1 MSQSPKT
8 IVKHPV
14 LEPASDFYRL
24 RRDGIGFIEQ
34 MSSRLWTDYN
44 NHDPGI
50 TTLEVLCYA
59 ITDLAY
65 RIGWDIKDILAPETL
80 STDPAMPYPDQAFF
94 TAREILT
101 INPVTTDDFRR
112 LLIDLQQI
120 RNAWVECSCKTS
132 YYAWCDKGQLR
143 LSCQNPLDVSPSTV
157 KKVSSLGL
165 YEVSLELEADP
176 EQGDLNDRKVE
187 YSSIFHDAD
196 GAHST
201 IMELRFPSVN
211 LADGELWRLFLDGAE
226 STDDGL
232 LHVTLS
238 RLGATKTY
246 NVFSESKEESRDSY
260 LRNHWRTVF
269 YLDFTIDFT
278 HILADKSQKKET
290 LHINHATLRVYSDVS
305 VKTAMTTEVLKT
317 ILENKRSDGFV
328 QRYRRKAKAA
338 QAAVQS
344 AKLALLSHR
353 NLDEDYCVVTVVGIE
368 EVAVCADVEVQ
379 PDADIEWVQARIWF
393 EIEQYFNPSIR
404 FYTLQE
410 LQEAGEAV
418 EEIFNGPELNCGF
431 IKADDLENASLK
443 TELRVSDIIN
453 RLMDIE
459 GVIAV
464 NRMLLTK
471 YDAEG
476 NVVKGAADPERNGAA
491 PTFDPNK
498 TSASWVLSVSKQH
511 QPRLYRNA
519 SRFLFYKNGLPFLP
533 RMDEVFDTLNQLR
546 GEAERPKL
554 NSVDND
560 LSIPTGR
567 YRERDDYY
575 PVQYS
580 LPLVYGTGPEGVP
593 AHASALRRA
602 QAKQMKSYLMV
613 FEQMLANAVAQ
624 LAHTADLFS
633 LDPDIRQTYF
643 VKMFSEKLIQGFD
656 EIKGD
661 NYTEEALEGITE
673 TLPEFFQRRNRFL
686 DHLLARFGEQF
697 SEYALLLNTVYG
709 KQVALDR
716 LIDDKISFLKAY
728 PVISHDRAKAFDYH
742 HGLFLQENQSCIK
755 KRISLLLG
763 YPDLTFFFT
772 GTHPAY
778 GPGYTV
784 PFELKDKNN
793 KIWLKGKITV
803 PALTPEEAETDA
815 FRELLVRMYQ
825 PHSYHI
831 VHKHTTGLFQLAFKD
846 KTRKLNSAYPVL
858 FSKKADAEELQKEL
872 QAWSANERLI
882 VVEHLLLRPKFPGDA
897 LYPACTEAGYITCG
911 DEDPYSFRLTFVMPG
926 WMTVYTNNLEL
937 RRFAERTIREET
949 PAHLLGKTC
958 WVGNNDGQFDRFEQA
973 WNHWLTVNSTF
984 DWTEERLQERV
995 EWILAS
1001 SLTTTASENSVCQCA
1016 TDILAAYGMQF
1027 FRWMEERVMAGI
1039 VFDKFDETTP
1049 FIPSAVSIPHE
1060 LIEDEATNKGTAQ
1073 SIKNFLDSRYSTY
1086 KEVSYRLWNVVNL
1099 LSKLRNIYP
1108 VATLH
1113 DCDAGSDINPVR
1125 LDNTALGGSSLSS
1138 SSETT

>member
-1 MSQSPKT
+1 MNQSPKT
-8 IVKHPV
+8 IAKHPV
-14 LEPASDFYRL
+14 LEPAADFYRL

-34 MSSRLWTDYN
+34 MASRLWTDYN
-44 NHDPGI
+44 THDPGI
-50 TTLEVLCYA
+50 TTLEALCYA

-65 RIGWDIKDILAPETL
+65 RIGWDIKDILASETHF
-80 STDPAMPYPDQAFF
+80 TDPAIPYPNQAFF

-112 LLIDLQQI
+112 LLIDLQKI
-120 RNAWVECSCKTS
+120 RNAWVECACKPS
-132 YYAWCDKGQLR
+132 YYAWSDNGQLR
-143 LSCQNPLDVSPSTV
+143 FSFQKPFDVSPSTV
-157 KKVSSLGL
+157 KQISSLGL

-176 EQGDLNDRKVE
+176 EQGDLNDRKIE
-187 YSSIFHDAD
+187 YSTVFHDAD

-201 IMELRFPSVN
+201 IMELRFPAIN
-211 LADGELWRLFLDGAE
+211 LADGELWRRFLDGAE
-226 STDDGL
+226 RTDDEL

-246 NVFSESKEESRDSY
+246 NVFNEKKEEQRNTY
-260 LRNHWRTVF
+260 LYNHWHTVF
-269 YLDFTIDFT
+269 YLDFTINFI

-290 LHINHATLRVYSDVS
+290 LHINNAALRVYSDVS
-305 VKTAMTTEVLKT
+305 AKTAMTTEVLKT
-317 ILENKRSDGFV
+317 ILENKRSDGFI
-328 QRYRRKAKAA
+328 QRYRKKAQAA
-338 QAAVQS
+338 QVAVQS

-368 EVAVCADVEVQ
+368 EVSVCADVEVKA
-379 PDADIEWVQARIWF
+379 DADIEWVQARIWF

-410 LQEAGEAV
+410 LQDAGDAV

-431 IKADDLENASLK
+431 IKADDLEKASLK

-453 RLMDIE
+453 RLMDID

-471 YDAEG
+471 YDGEG
-476 NVVKGAADPERNGAA
+476 NVVKGAADPESNGAD
-491 PTFDPNK
+491 PKFDPKK
-498 TSASWVLSVSKQH
+498 TSASWVLSISKQH

-554 NSVDND
+554 DGVDKD
-560 LSIPTGR
+560 LSIPTGTC
-567 YRERDDYY
+567 RECEDYY
-575 PVQYS
+575 PIQYS
-580 LPLVYGTGPEGVP
+580 LPLVYGIGPEGVP

-643 VKMFSEKLIQGFD
+643 VKTFSDNLIQGFND
-656 EIKGD
+656 IKGD
-661 NYTEEALEGITE
+661 NYTAEALEGITE

-742 HGLFLQENQSCIK
+742 HGVFLQENQSCIK

-803 PALTPEEAETDA
+803 PALSPEEAETNA

-825 PHSYHI
+825 PHTYHI
-831 VHKHTTGLFQLAFKD
+831 VRKLKTGQFQLVFKD
-846 KTRKLNSAYPVL
+846 KARKLNSAYPIL
-858 FSKKADAEELQKEL
+858 FIKKADAEELQREL

-897 LYPACTEAGYITCG
+897 LYPACYEGGCLTCG
-911 DEDPYSFRLTFVMPG
+911 DEDPYSFRLTYVMPG
-926 WMTVYTNNLEL
+926 WMTLSTDNLDL

-958 WVGNNDGQFDRFEQA
+958 WVGNDDGQFDRFEEA
-973 WNHWLTVNSTF
+973 WYHWLSVNSTF
-984 DWTEERLQERV
+984 DWMEERLQERV
-995 EWILAS
+995 EFILKS
-1001 SLTTTASENSVCQCA
+1001 SLTTIVSETSVSKCA
-1016 TDILAAYGMQF
+1016 TDILAAYGMEF
-1027 FRWMEERVMAGI
+1027 FGWMKGI
-1039 VFDKFDETTP
+1039 VFEKFNETTP
-1049 FIPSAVSIPHE
+1049 FIPPAVHIPQE
-1060 LIEDEATNKGTAQ
+1060 LIEEDATNKSTAQ
-1073 SIKNFLDSRYSTY
+1073 VIKIFLDSRYSTY